1 MYKQLE
7 KIILEIFFDGEWKSL
22 AFVSVQKILENQQF
36 AVSVYEKES
45 FLKKLQKIQP
55 RFV

>member
-45 FLKKLQKIQP
+45 F
-55 RFV
+55 